1 MSEKEKAI
9 VEKLKD
15 TIPKMSEYQ
24 KGYLLGMVESM
35 ADRERSE
42 PNKENR
48 ERSSRWTRKKAYF
61 RNPLSADRVAGRGKQ
76 ENK

>member
-24 KGYLLGMVESM
+24 KGICLAWLNQWQIENGQNPT
-35 ADRERSE
+35 R
-42 PNKENR
+42 KNR
-48 ERSSRWTRKKAYF
+48 ERSSRWTRKKGIF
-61 RNPLSADRVAGRGKQ
+61 QKSSVSR
-76 ENK
+76 

>member
-42 PNKENR
+42 PNKE
-48 ERSSRWTRKKAYF
+48 KQ
-61 RNPLSADRVAGRGKQ
+61 GK
-76 ENK
+76 E

>member
-24 KGYLLGMVESM
+24 KGYLLGMVESR

-42 PNKENR
+42 PNKE
-48 ERSSRWTRKKAYF
+48 KQ
-61 RNPLSADRVAGRGKQ
+61 GK
-76 ENK
+76 E